1 MKNAGYKVIRSGR
14 KTIGLRVEADGSVT
28 VRAPYLCPASS
39 IDKFVRDSAGWIEK
53 QREKASSL
61 GSAAASEGAL
71 SAEEIKKLSS
81 GMKSLLPEKLERYS
95 GLLGVNYGRVTVRCQ
110 KSKWGSCSAEG
121 NLNFNCLLML
131 APEGV
136 LDYVIVH
143 ELCHRRHMD
152 HSKAFWAE
160 VERAVPDYKEKRRWL
175 RENGGTLLM
184 RARLGKEE

>member
-14 KTIGLRVEADGSVT
+14 KTIGLRVEADGSVP